1 MTDFMTRFST
11 PHRGKADKRRVSR
24 GVFCLLVIEESH
36 LTGLCLEGKRTKLTV
51 CCVMLLPAPFLA
63 ASEGETDST
72 MPDHEDQLVTR
83 ELVWSLGSF
92 ACAKAH
98 RRPCFHLE
106 WVCK

>member
-63 ASEGETDST
+63 ASEGAL
-72 MPDHEDQLVTR
+72 QLHLFG
-83 ELVWSLGSF
+83 ESLPEGAFGEKLFS
-92 ACAKAH
+92 
-98 RRPCFHLE
+98 L
-106 WVCK
+106 